1 MNNLTEGH
9 QCQHSQLEMLLAE
22 GDTDNRDAEYE
33 SQYGMS
39 QCHFNTSEDNPE
51 DVEEQRTATHLS
63 ISVGHDAAKRTE
75 RQTCHLEEL
84 QAYRNTDNRDTVGH
98 T

>member
-39 QCHFNTSEDNPE
+39 QCHFNTSEDNPK
-51 DVEEQRTATHLS
+51 DIEEQ
-63 ISVGHDAAKRTE
+63 
-75 RQTCHLEEL
+75 
-84 QAYRNTDNRDTVGH
+84 
-98 T
+98 